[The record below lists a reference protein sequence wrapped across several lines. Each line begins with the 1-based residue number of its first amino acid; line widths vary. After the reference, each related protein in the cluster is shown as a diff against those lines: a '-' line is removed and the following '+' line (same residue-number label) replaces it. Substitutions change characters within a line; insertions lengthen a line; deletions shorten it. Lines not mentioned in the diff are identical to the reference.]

1 MKGDLTAFQKAKLL
15 PVTIDH
21 YFFMY
26 KKEERIMK
34 ETILGTLL
42 LSLAAILLILPGS
55 GLAQDTIKIG
65 FFAPITGP
73 AAADGASAKHAVDLA
88 VKEVNDSGGIR
99 GKKVELIV
107 YDDRLNP
114 QEAVAIANKLIEKDQ
129 VVGVASGS
137 YSGPTRVAAPIFQKA
152 GMPMVAGYAVHPDVT
167 WDPKQKKP
175 NDYCFRNGFLGEIE
189 GAAAAEYAV
198 KNLKAMKMSLIF
210 MDNDFGRAISA
221 GFASHAEK
229 LGATILVKQ
238 MYKFPGEKDFRPFLT
253 RIKEGN
259 PDLIFAAGYYN
270 EAAAIVRQSKEL
282 GIKAPIMGEE
292 GFDSPKF
299 LEIAGSAAEGVI
311 IATNLDRDDP
321 RPLVQNFLKNYRQT
335 YEKNADMVGASSYD
349 AFMILVNAIKEA
361 GTAPSAIQKALL
373 ATKDYNGL
381 TGKISRFVQGEVV
394 KPVQI
399 QVVKEGKFRRLGVV
413 DNPEV
418 ITPPTK
424 K

>member
-1 MKGDLTAFQKAKLL
+1 MKKNTRNG
-15 PVTIDH
+15 
-21 YFFMY
+21 
-26 KKEERIMK
+26 
-34 ETILGTLL
+34 LL
-42 LSLAAILLILPGS
+42 LGLAAILLIALPGTPF
-55 GLAQDTIKIG
+55 AQDTIKIG

-73 AAADGASAKHAVDLA
+73 AAVDGTSAKNAVEIGL
-88 VKEVNDSGGIR
+88 KEVNDAGGIK
-99 GKKVELIV
+99 GKKAELII
-107 YDDRLNP
+107 YDDRLKAE
-114 QEAVAIANKLIEKDQ
+114 EAVAIANKLIEKDK
-129 VVGVASGS
+129 VVGVVSGS
-137 YSGPTRVAAPIFQKA
+137 YSGPTRVTAPIFQKA

-167 WDPKQKKP
+167 WDPKAKKP
-175 NDYCFRNGFLGEIE
+175 NDFIFRNGFLGEVE

-198 KNLKAMKMSLIF
+198 KNLKAKKMSLIF

-229 LGATILVKQ
+229 LGAAILTKQ

-270 EAAAIVRQSKEL
+270 EAAAIVRQAKEL
-282 GIKAPIMGEE
+282 EIKGILMGEE

-299 LEIAGSAAEGVI
+299 LEIAGPAAEGVI

-321 RPLVQNFLKNYRQT
+321 RPLVQNFLKSYRQA
-335 YEKNADMVGASSYD
+335 YGHDADMVGASSYD
-349 AFMILVNAIKEA
+349 AFKILVAAIEKA
-361 GTAPSAIQKALL
+361 GTDAKAIQKALL
-373 ATKDYNGL
+373 DTKDYNGL
-381 TGKISRFVQGEVV
+381 TGKITRFVQGEVI

-418 ITPPTK
+418 ITPAMK

>member
-1 MKGDLTAFQKAKLL
+1 MRKLTFAVILL
-15 PVTIDH
+15 GISAGFL
-21 YFFMY
+21 FFM
-26 KKEERIMK
+26 
-34 ETILGTLL
+34 
-42 LSLAAILLILPGS
+42 AISAG
-55 GLAQDTIKIG
+55 AQDTIKIG

-73 AAADGASAKHAVDLA
+73 AAADGASAKNAVELGL
-88 VKEVNDSGGIR
+88 KEVNDAGGIR
-99 GKKVELIV
+99 GKKVELII

-114 QEAVAIANKLIEKDQ
+114 QETVAIANKLIEKDK

-137 YSGPTRVAAPIFQKA
+137 YSGPTRVSAPIFQKA

-167 WDPKQKKP
+167 WDPNQKKP

-189 GAAAAEYAV
+189 GAAAAEFAV
-198 KNLKAMKMSLIF
+198 KNLKAKKISLIF
-210 MDNDFGRAISA
+210 MDNDFGRAISS
-221 GFASHAEK
+221 GFAERAEK
-229 LGATILVKQ
+229 IGATILTKQ

-259 PDLIFAAGYYN
+259 PDVIFAAGYYN
-270 EAAAIVRQSKEL
+270 EAASIVRQSKEL
-282 GIKAPIMGEE
+282 GIRSQILGEE

-299 LEIAGSAAEGVI
+299 LEIAGPAAEGVI

-321 RPLVQNFLKNYRQT
+321 RPLVQNFLKNYRKA
-335 YEKNADMVGASSYD
+335 YGEDADMVGASSYD
-349 AFMILVNAIKEA
+349 AFMILVKAIEKA
-361 GTAPSAIQKALL
+361 GTDPKAIQKALL
-373 ATKDYNGL
+373 ETKDYNGL

-399 QVVKEGKFRRLGVV
+399 QVVKDGKFRRLTVI

-424 K
+424 

>member
-1 MKGDLTAFQKAKLL
+1 MRKLIFAGIL
-15 PVTIDH
+15 LGISAGFL
-21 YFFMY
+21 FFMA
-26 KKEERIMK
+26 
-34 ETILGTLL
+34 LL
-42 LSLAAILLILPGS
+42 AG
-55 GLAQDTIKIG
+55 AQDTIKIG

-73 AAADGASAKHAVDLA
+73 AAADGTSAKNAVELGL
-88 VKEVNDSGGIR
+88 KEVNDAGGVR

-114 QEAVAIANKLIEKDQ
+114 QEAVAIANKLIEKDK

-137 YSGPTRVAAPIFQKA
+137 YSGPTRVSAPIFQKA

-167 WDPKQKKP
+167 WDPNQKKP

-189 GAAAAEYAV
+189 GAAAAEFAV
-198 KNLKAMKMSLIF
+198 KNLKAKKISLIF
-210 MDNDFGRAISA
+210 MDNDFGRAISS
-221 GFASHAEK
+221 GFAEKAEK
-229 LGATILVKQ
+229 LGATILTKQ

-259 PDLIFAAGYYN
+259 PDVIFAAGYYN
-270 EAAAIVRQSKEL
+270 EAASIVRQSKEL
-282 GIKAPIMGEE
+282 GIRSQILGEE

-299 LEIAGSAAEGVI
+299 LEIAGPAAEGVI

-321 RPLVQNFLKNYRQT
+321 RPLVQNFLKNYRKA
-335 YEKNADMVGASSYD
+335 YGEDADMVGASSYD
-349 AFMILVNAIKEA
+349 AFMILVKAIEKA
-361 GTAPSAIQKALL
+361 GTDPKAIQKALL
-373 ATKDYNGL
+373 ETKDYNGL

-399 QVVKEGKFRRLGVV
+399 QVVKDGKFRRLTVI

-424 K
+424 

>member
-1 MKGDLTAFQKAKLL
+1 MRKNTVNG
-15 PVTIDH
+15 
-21 YFFMY
+21 
-26 KKEERIMK
+26 
-34 ETILGTLL
+34 LL
-42 LSLAAILLILPGS
+42 LSLAVVLLIAFPGTP
-55 GLAQDTIKIG
+55 LAQDTIKIG

-73 AAADGASAKHAVDLA
+73 AAVDGTSAKNAVEIGL
-88 VKEVNDSGGIR
+88 KEVNDAGGIK
-99 GKKVELIV
+99 GKKVELII
-107 YDDRLNP
+107 YDDRLKAE
-114 QEAVAIANKLIEKDQ
+114 EAVAIANKLIEKDK
-129 VVGVASGS
+129 VVGVVSGS
-137 YSGPTRVAAPIFQKA
+137 YSGPTRVTAPIFQKA

-167 WDPKQKKP
+167 WDPKAKKP
-175 NDYCFRNGFLGEIE
+175 NDFIFRNGFLGEVE

-198 KNLKAMKMSLIF
+198 KNLRAKKMSLIF

-229 LGATILVKQ
+229 LGASILTKQ

-270 EAAAIVRQSKEL
+270 EAAAIVRQAKEL
-282 GIKAPIMGEE
+282 EIKGILMGEE

-299 LEIAGSAAEGVI
+299 LEIAGPLAEGVI

-321 RPLVQNFLKNYRQT
+321 RPLVQNFLKNYRQA
-335 YEKNADMVGASSYD
+335 YGHDADMVGASSYD
-349 AFMILVNAIKEA
+349 AFKILVAAVEKA
-361 GTAPSAIQKALL
+361 GTDPKAIQKALL
-373 ATKDYNGL
+373 DTKDYNGL
-381 TGKISRFVQGEVV
+381 TGKITRFVQGEVI
-394 KPVQI
+394 KPVQV

-418 ITPPTK
+418 ITPPMK

>member
-1 MKGDLTAFQKAKLL
+1 MNMRKKTLKGFLL
-15 PVTIDH
+15 
-21 YFFMY
+21 F
-26 KKEERIMK
+26 
-34 ETILGTLL
+34 
-42 LSLAAILLILPGS
+42 LAAVLFIAFPGTAA
-55 GLAQDTIKIG
+55 AQDTIKIG

-73 AAADGASAKHAVDLA
+73 AAVDGTSAKNAVEIGL
-88 VKEVNDSGGIR
+88 KEVNDAGGIK
-99 GKKVELIV
+99 GKKVELII
-107 YDDRLNP
+107 YDDRLKAE
-114 QEAVAIANKLIEKDQ
+114 EAVAIANKLIEKDK
-129 VVGVASGS
+129 VVGVVSGS
-137 YSGPTRVAAPIFQKA
+137 YSGPTRVTAPLFQKA

-167 WDPKQKKP
+167 WDPKAKKP
-175 NDYCFRNGFLGEIE
+175 NDFIFRNGFLGEVE

-198 KNLKAMKMSLIF
+198 KNLKAKKMSLIF

-229 LGATILVKQ
+229 LGAAVLTKQ

-270 EAAAIVRQSKEL
+270 EAASIVRQSKEL
-282 GIKAPIMGEE
+282 GIKAIIMGEE

-299 LEIAGSAAEGVI
+299 LEIAGAAAEGVI

-321 RPLVQNFLKNYRQT
+321 RPLVQNFLKNYRQA
-335 YEKNADMVGASSYD
+335 YGHDADMVGASSYD
-349 AFMILVNAIKEA
+349 AFKILVAAIEKS
-361 GTAPSAIQKALL
+361 GIDPKAIQQALL
-373 ATKDYNGL
+373 DTKDYNGL
-381 TGKISRFVQGEVV
+381 TGKITRFVQGEVI
-394 KPVQI
+394 KPVQV

-418 ITPPTK
+418 ITPPMK